1 MDFIRKIKLPT
12 LLFWLALSS
21 SVIQVATVV
30 FEMLAAGF
38 SPTAWYWPIV
48 GCGLVSTVLF
58 FLCTLRPFDW
68 HTRRMLYS
76 LGAIVSFVY
85 SLLSSISWIA
95 SMMMNGFFAP
105 SYIISIL
112 MEMLPA
118 ACLLVIAISLL
129 KGRLQT
135 LLFLVYCV
143 FTAVDLGNEFY
154 SLTTLFDGWFIYAVD
169 SLLQVLAALIKFLFI
184 ALSLNV
190 ARHPAEVRLRELQ
203 CNRAAGK
210 LDEETYQEQRAAVI
224 IRL

>member
-21 SVIQVATVV
+21 FVIQVATVV
-30 FEMLAAGF
+30 FEMVAGF

-48 GCGLVSTVLF
+48 GCGLVSAVLF

-118 ACLLVIAISLL
+118 AFLLVIAISLL

-154 SLTTLFDGWFIYAVD
+154 SLTTLFDGWFAYAVD
-169 SLLQVLAALIKFLFI
+169 SLLQFLAALIKFLFI

-190 ARHPAEVRLRELQ
+190 ARHPAEVSLRELQ
-203 CNRAAGK
+203 CNHTAGK
-210 LDEETYQEQRAAVI
+210 LDEETYQEQRATVI
-224 IRL
+224 SRL